1 MLKSMFKIKMLFAE
15 CNAGQHKAYTTLWS
29 VDDVA
34 FGNINGVVFF
44 PLAMLF
50 FRASFRFPN

>member
-1 MLKSMFKIKMLFAE
+1 MLFAE

-44 PLAMLF
+44 SVSHAI
-50 FRASFRFPN
+50 FPSIF